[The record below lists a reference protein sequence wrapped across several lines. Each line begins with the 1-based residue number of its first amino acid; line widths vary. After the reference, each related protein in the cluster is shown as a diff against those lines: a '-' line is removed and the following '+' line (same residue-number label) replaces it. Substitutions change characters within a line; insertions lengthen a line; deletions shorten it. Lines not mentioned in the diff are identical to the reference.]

1 MKTLITQNSKLETT
15 MSSFGVKDTK
25 GRKVGAAAVTYSV
38 TYENS
43 ATGYLDRSEGT
54 WYMLIVLE
62 TRDQKWFDSTRARA
76 AFKSEAERDAMVV
89 VLVNNINVAALTK
102 FAA

>member
-1 MKTLITQNSKLETT
+1 MKTLITQTSKPETT
-15 MSSFGVKDTK
+15 MSYFGVEDTK

-62 TRDQKWFDSTRARA
+62 TRDQKWFDSTRSRA
-76 AFKSEAERDAMVV
+76 VYKSEAERDAMVV
-89 VLVNNINVAALTK
+89 LLVNNIGVEALTK